1 METRLQECGRGLE
14 VAFFLS
20 RTADQPATL
29 TNTISLVENS
39 TSVRRALRWSAGR
52 ERIFIGHFNAAL
64 SDADGWPGREG
75 VNIYNLRR
83 DEAAQPAKEWHKASK
98 VL

>member
-52 ERIFIGHFNAAL
+52 IFIGHFNAAL
-64 SDADGWPGREG
+64 SDADGWPGRELTFT
-75 VNIYNLRR
+75 I
-83 DEAAQPAKEWHKASK
+83 
-98 VL
+98 